1 MRKTF
6 SLIGVVLAGQAGLAG
21 LVSPPASAAT
31 AEVHSAVL
39 ITGDRVTV
47 RTTPDG
53 RDTFDIQP
61 AAAKGVARSLVH
73 LRLGGQDYEV
83 PGTALP
89 YLGRGLDL
97 SLFDVK
103 ALLAGRT
110 RRAGPRRNHRLGG
123 REALAGRWG
132 HEGFRRR
139 AGASSSPRTTRV
151 ATSAARA
158 CSRAEPHFGLA
169 GAKQPKAVQP
179 RSVMRTV
186 SVDAKDIAGKPAD
199 TGVAFLYNTD
209 DGDLLDPNENLNYF
223 SGGTAKFS
231 APEGNYSALGPVLD
245 RRRRRQ
251 PHRGAAQRAARVP
264 GAARTSRSASTRSAR
279 TARSPG

>member
-73 LRLGGQDYEV
+73 LRLGGRDYEV

-103 ALLAGRT
+103 ALLAGEPDGRVPVET
-110 RRAGPRRNHRLGG
+110 TGLGAGSARWTLGAPRIS
-123 REALAGRWG
+123 APRW
-132 HEGFRRR
+132 RV
-139 AGASSSPRTTRV
+139 SSPRTTRV

-158 CSRAEPHFGLA
+158 CSRAEPHLDSLG
-169 GAKQPKAVQP
+169 
-179 RSVMRTV
+179 RS
-186 SVDAKDIAGKPAD
+186 S
-199 TGVAFLYNTD
+199 
-209 DGDLLDPNENLNYF
+209 
-223 SGGTAKFS
+223 
-231 APEGNYSALGPVLD
+231 
-245 RRRRRQ
+245 RRR
-251 PHRGAAQRAARVP
+251 
-264 GAARTSRSASTRSAR
+264 
-279 TARSPG
+279 